1 MFPTSKMLAV
11 MKMTVFLQMR
21 VKLVEALLK
30 AGKIDLND
38 VSNQCTICVHM
49 G

>member
-1 MFPTSKMLAV
+1 MLAV

-38 VSNQCTICVHM
+38 VWNQCTICVHM